1 VDTAGSNVSG
11 AEPEAS
17 EVEIDTDE
25 QLAERAKSGDHDA
38 FEPLVAR
45 YAKPVLNFFYRSLGD
60 LEQAEELFQ
69 QTFVTAWGKIITFDS
84 ERRFKPWLYGI
95 AMNHLRNKW
104 REIKKLPKQLIDEI
118 PDKDRRRR
126 PPKRPDDEVADREA
140 AQVIWEGVRDLS
152 DEQRTVFILRIYH
165 GMTYREISDVLE
177 CPEGTAKSRMHFA
190 AEAIRKHLR
199 KKGIS

>member
-1 VDTAGSNVSG
+1 MEQAGSNVSE
-11 AEPEAS
+11 AESEAPQ
-17 EVEIDTDE
+17 VESDE

-45 YAKPVLNFFYRSLGD
+45 YAKPVLNFFFRSLGN
-60 LEQAEELFQ
+60 LEQSEELWQ
-69 QTFVTAWGKIITFDS
+69 QTFVTAWGRIITFDS

-104 REIKKLPKQLIDEI
+104 REIKKLPKQLEDTI
-118 PDKDRRRR
+118 PDKDRRR
-126 PPKRPDDEVADREA
+126 PKPKQPDDDAADRETA
-140 AQVIWEGVRDLS
+140 EVIWQGVRDLS

-165 GMTYREISDVLE
+165 GLTYGEISAILE

-190 AEAIRKHLR
+190 AEAIRKHLK
-199 KKGIS
+199 KKGVS

>member
-1 VDTAGSNVSG
+1 MSG
-11 AEPEAS
+11 AESDTP
-17 EVEIDTDE
+17 EVEVESDE

-45 YAKPVLNFFYRSLGD
+45 YAKPVLNFFYRSLGN
-60 LEQAEELFQ
+60 LEQSEELWQ
-69 QTFVTAWGKIITFDS
+69 QTFVTAWGRIITFDP

-104 REIKKLPKQLIDEI
+104 REIKKLPKQLNDEI
-118 PDKDRRRR
+118 PTEDRRRSKV
-126 PPKRPDDEVADREA
+126 KRPEDEVADRET

-152 DEQRTVFILRIYH
+152 DEQRTVFILRMYH
-165 GMTYREISDVLE
+165 GLTYGEISAVLE

-199 KKGIS
+199 KKGVS